1 MKYNYILGTHNS
13 EVVNKMQTEQ
23 FELSE
28 ILMDKRFEL
37 SLEFEEIAEI
47 AGFSPQEYIEL
58 EYGESN
64 IPIESYRQAIRNIDS
79 YKTNRL
85 LNIDISKKT
94 KQISIF
100 KSLYS
105 NDSSTQ
111 DSDFDLENIM
121 EMARVA
127 QTNKKQLGEY

>member
-1 MKYNYILGTHNS
+1 
-13 EVVNKMQTEQ
+13 MQTEQ

-85 LNIDISKKT
+85 LNIDISKK
-94 KQISIF
+94 QNRFQFSN
-100 KSLYS
+100 LYIA
-105 NDSSTQ
+105 TILQ
-111 DSDFDLENIM
+111 PKILIL
-121 EMARVA
+121 
-127 QTNKKQLGEY
+127 T